1 MCGICGV
8 WQTQPVDRST
18 LESMTG
24 VMRHRGPDDE
34 GYYLNKGVGLGSVR
48 LSIIDL
54 NTGKQPIANEDETVW
69 IVFNGEI
76 YNYPELRRELSARG
90 HRFRTCSDTE
100 VIVHLYEQYGT
111 DCVKRLRGM
120 FAFALWD
127 DRAQRLLLARDP
139 LGQKPVYYLDG
150 GDRFVFAS
158 EIKALLEDPRVSPAL
173 DVHAMHDYISVRC
186 VPGDRT
192 LFAGIR
198 KLEAGEYLTVENHHV
213 SVERYWDLRYL
224 PKLEGRE
231 RDLVAELRTRLLET
245 VQCHMLSDVPLGAFL
260 SGGIDSS
267 LVTAMMSTLSPQ
279 PISTFSIGVQEAD
292 FNELPYAR
300 LVAEQYRTAHHEA
313 IVDPHLVADL
323 PEMLWHI
330 EEPVDP
336 FAFGVYA
343 VSKLARGHVKV
354 VIGGDGGDEM
364 FAGYDRYVGNQLVD
378 WYCLIPAPLRRG
390 LIEPAIGLL
399 PDSFS
404 YNNRVQK
411 LRWMLAMSRNAD
423 GQRYADSCMFLRFT
437 HPHKEALYSESLW
450 RELGPYD
457 SSSHLLRHFNAD
469 NASDMIDRMLYTD
482 VKTRLPDHLLMVGD
496 RMTMAHSIEG
506 RSPFVDQELVE
517 FVARLPTSYKIHGRR
532 LKYIQREVAR
542 EFLPETLVT
551 RPKRGFGFPLAY
563 WFRHEL
569 RGLMTSIVQDSS
581 LVAAGYFRREA
592 MQALLAEHLSG
603 HVDHN
608 YRLWLLL
615 NLELWQRTFVERQ
628 SREDL
633 RAFLKAGVSAA
644 VA

>member
-1 MCGICGV
+1 M
-8 WQTQPVDRST
+8 
-18 LESMTG
+18 
-24 VMRHRGPDDE
+24 
-34 GYYLNKGVGLGSVR
+34 
-48 LSIIDL
+48 
-54 NTGKQPIANEDETVW
+54 
-69 IVFNGEI
+69 
-76 YNYPELRRELSARG
+76 
-90 HRFRTCSDTE
+90 
-100 VIVHLYEQYGT
+100 IVHLYEEYGA

-158 EIKALLEDPRVSPAL
+158 EVKALLEDPRVSPTL

-437 HPHKEALYSESLW
+437 HPSQGSALQRVSLA
-450 RELGPYD
+450 RVGP
-457 SSSHLLRHFNAD
+457 LRL
-469 NASDMIDRMLYTD
+469 I
-482 VKTRLPDHLLMVGD
+482 
-496 RMTMAHSIEG
+496 
-506 RSPFVDQELVE
+506 
-517 FVARLPTSYKIHGRR
+517 
-532 LKYIQREVAR
+532 
-542 EFLPETLVT
+542 VT
-551 RPKRGFGFPLAY
+551 P
-563 WFRHEL
+563 
-569 RGLMTSIVQDSS
+569 
-581 LVAAGYFRREA
+581 VAALQRR
-592 MQALLAEHLSG
+592 QCVG
-603 HVDHN
+603 PD
-608 YRLWLLL
+608 
-615 NLELWQRTFVERQ
+615 
-628 SREDL
+628 
-633 RAFLKAGVSAA
+633 
-644 VA
+644 

>member
-8 WQTQPVDRST
+8 WQAEPVERRA
-18 LESMTG
+18 LEKMTG
-24 VMRHRGPDDE
+24 VMRHRGPDDQ
-34 GYYLNKGVGLGSVR
+34 GFYLNRGVGLASVR

-54 NTGKQPIANEDETVW
+54 STGKQPIANEDETVW

-76 YNYPELRRELSARG
+76 YNYPELRRELMARG
-90 HRFRTCSDTE
+90 HRFRTQSDTE

-111 DCVKRLRGM
+111 ECVKRLRGM

-127 DRAQRLLLARDP
+127 DRARRLLVARDP
-139 LGQKPVYYLDG
+139 LGQKPVYY
-150 GDRFVFAS
+150 RHREHEFVFAS
-158 EIKALLEDPRVSPAL
+158 EIKALLEDPRVRPAL

-198 KLEAGEYLTVENHHV
+198 KLEAGEYLTVEDDRV
-213 SVERYWDLRYL
+213 AVERYWDLRYL
-224 PKLEGRE
+224 PKLEGSE
-231 RDLVAELRTRLLET
+231 RDLVDELRARLMET
-245 VQCHMLSDVPLGAFL
+245 VTCHMLSDVPVGAFL

-267 LVTAMMSTLSPQ
+267 LVTAMMSTVSDQ
-279 PISTFSIGVQEAD
+279 PISTFSIGVRERD

-300 LVAEQYRTAHHEA
+300 MVADQYHTDHHEA
-313 IVDPHLVADL
+313 IVDPHFVADL

-343 VSKLARGHVKV
+343 VSRLAGQHVKV
-354 VIGGDGGDEM
+354 VLSGDGGDEM

-378 WYCLIPAPLRRG
+378 WYCLVPGPLRRG
-390 LIEPAIGLL
+390 LLDPAIGLL
-399 PDSFS
+399 PDNFS

-411 LRWMLAMSRNAD
+411 LRWMLAMSRHTH

-437 HPHKEALYSESLW
+437 HTHKEALYSESLW

-457 SSSHLLRHFNAD
+457 SSAHLLRYFNAD
-469 NASDMIDRMLYTD
+469 NASDLVDRMLYTD

-496 RMTMAHSIEG
+496 RMTMAHSVEG
-506 RSPFVDQELVE
+506 RSPYVDQELAE
-517 FVARLPTSYKIHGRR
+517 FVARLPSTYKIRGRR

-542 EFLPETLVT
+542 EFLPEKLVN
-551 RPKRGFGFPLAY
+551 RRKQGFGFPLAY

-569 RGLMTSIVQDSS
+569 RGLMAAVIQDSS

-592 MQALLAEHLSG
+592 MEALFSEHLSG
-603 HVDHN
+603 RVDHN

-628 SREDL
+628 SRDDL
-633 RAFLKAGVSAA
+633 RTLVQAGMTPA